1 MAKGSIG
8 KSPEIWTG
16 AFIRE
21 SRARWR
27 TDGLPA
33 LAGSALELGALNC
46 PRLVAS
52 RMEVIRLGSGGCT
65 VLADFDRTLYL
76 ISRDHYIAYSARG
89 AAPALPENR
98 AARNARRQLPSSQP
112 LAGHFAEESVVGH
125 WEREYAA
132 PRSLAQRSN
141 D

>member
-1 MAKGSIG
+1 M
-8 KSPEIWTG
+8 
-16 AFIRE
+16 RV
-21 SRARWR
+21 SRARGR
-27 TDGLPA
+27 TYGLRA
-33 LAGSALELGALNC
+33 LVGCALELGALNC

-52 RMEVIRLGSGGCT
+52 CMEVVRLGSGGCT

-98 AARNARRQLPSSQP
+98 AASNARRQLPSPQP
-112 LAGHFAEESVVGH
+112 LAGHFAEEIVVGH

-132 PRSLAQRSN
+132 TRSLAQRSN
-141 D
+141 G